1 MFNECTKILTSGGV
15 CSANLSFEEE
25 NEKLSNGSRAG
36 DKAKTLPYSGSPS
49 LLLKIMLKEPE
60 TKKAG
65 KHVRIR
71 TTITLRPL
79 NYCTGERGRVT
90 RVLQFLPLV
99 WYTIN
104 DSPFHFILI
113 LMQNMDFFVKNSWW

>member
-71 TTITLRPL
+71 TTITLLLHWRKGSCYTATSIL
-79 NYCTGERGRVT
+79 AVG
-90 RVLQFLPLV
+90 LV
-99 WYTIN
+99 YN
-104 DSPFHFILI
+104 
-113 LMQNMDFFVKNSWW
+113 Q